1 MPPLEPLDTP
11 FRIGRETLPYVREG
25 LTPETARKVAEI
37 IRRIADVDAV
47 AITDTEQIL
56 AYVGAGCWFHEPG
69 RPIQTHATREAI
81 VRGEMRVISSKA
93 DFGCPVPGCP
103 CPLRGGVIAPLRVA
117 GRVAGTLKLY
127 RCLSP
132 AIPERTA
139 RLALGIAELLGM
151 QLELADAERQRELA
165 TQARLEA
172 LQAQIRPHFLF
183 NTLNTILQTSR
194 HDVERAR
201 SLLVYLANFLRR
213 SLSYRGETVG
223 LQDEIEA
230 VRTYLFLEE
239 ARFGERIRT
248 ELRVAPEVIGWPVP
262 VLTLQPLVENAIV
275 HGLAPK
281 KGVGRLTLR
290 AHRRG
295 EELVVLVRDDGV
307 GMDRPT
313 LARIWRTGFG
323 SGMGLGLSN
332 VNERLIHLYGPDH
345 ALRVRSAPGRGTSV
359 RLRLPAKRLPAPAR
373 PAGEG
378 AWRS

>member
-1 MPPLEPLDTP
+1 MPPIEPLDTP

-56 AYVGAGCWFHEPG
+56 AYAGAGCWFHEPG
-69 RPIQTHATREAI
+69 RPIQTHATRESI
-81 VRGEMRVISSKA
+81 QRGELRVIARKD

-103 CPLRGGVIAPLRVA
+103 CPLQGGVIAPLRVA
-117 GRVAGTLKLY
+117 GRVSGTLKLY

-132 AIPERTA
+132 DIPERTA
-139 RLALGIAELLGM
+139 RLALGIAELLSM
-151 QLELADAERQRELA
+151 QLELAEAERQRELA

-194 HDVERAR
+194 HDVEKAR
-201 SLLVYLANFLRR
+201 SLLVCLANFLRR
-213 SLSYRGETVG
+213 SLSYRGETVA
-223 LQDEIEA
+223 LQDEIDA
-230 VRTYLFLEE
+230 VRTYLFIQE
-239 ARFGERIRT
+239 ARFGDRIRA
-248 ELRVAPEVIGWPVP
+248 ELRVAPEVVGWPVP

-281 KGVGRLTLR
+281 QGQGRLAVGAR
-290 AHRRG
+290 RRG
-295 EELVVLVRDDGV
+295 GELVLLVVDDGV
-307 GMDRPT
+307 GMDPET
-313 LARIWRTGFG
+313 LERVWQPGFG

-332 VNERLIHLYGPDH
+332 VNERLIHMYGPDH
-345 ALRVRSAPGRGTSV
+345 ALRLRSRPGRGTSV
-359 RLRLPAKRLPAPAR
+359 RLRVPAMRPGAQAR
-373 PAGEG
+373 PAG
-378 AWRS
+378 